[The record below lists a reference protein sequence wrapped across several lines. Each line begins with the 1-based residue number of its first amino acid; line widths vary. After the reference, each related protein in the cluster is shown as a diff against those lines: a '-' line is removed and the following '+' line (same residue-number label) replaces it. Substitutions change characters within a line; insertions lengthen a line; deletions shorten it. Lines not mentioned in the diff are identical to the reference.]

1 MDSISLNDF
10 IIQEINK
17 TFPGTKM
24 IPSKL
29 SLKNLIF
36 INIMEMLNMKKLF
49 NFLKPAPHIK
59 RVHKEI
65 EDSLYKKLR
74 LQIFISIFIGYAGF
88 YLTRKIFAFTIPE
101 LEKEGFSKSQLGIIL
116 SGVSIAYGFSKFI
129 MGNVSDRSNP
139 KYFLTLGLLLT
150 AIITTIFGLFPW
162 KLIDTTTAIILMFIL
177 MFTNGWVQGMG
188 WPACGRTIVHWWSK
202 KERGIT
208 VATWNLAHNIGG
220 GTTGII
226 SSWALLYFQEWQAI
240 LYVPSGIV
248 IGIAIF
254 VLMTLKDTPQS
265 VGLPPIEEYKDDYPD
280 SYTEKAEEELN
291 TKQIFVKHVLN
302 NKLLW
307 YIAIANAF
315 IYFIRYGILDWAPS
329 YLSQV
334 KQFSIKDSGWAYS
347 LYEFSAIPGTIICG
361 WMSDKI
367 FKGRRSETG
376 IIFITATL
384 ITILIYWQLPENN
397 PTLITILLAI
407 IGFLIYGPVML
418 IGLHA
423 LDLAPKKAAGTAA
436 GFTGLFGY
444 IGGSVTASAITG
456 FVLQYFNWDVYFY
469 LLIVA
474 CIFAII
480 FISLTFNQEKN

>member
-1 MDSISLNDF
+1 
-10 IIQEINK
+10 
-17 TFPGTKM
+17 
-24 IPSKL
+24 
-29 SLKNLIF
+29 
-36 INIMEMLNMKKLF
+36 MKKLF
-49 NFLKPAPHIK
+49 DFLKPAPHIK

-88 YLTRKIFAFTIPE
+88 YLTRKIFSFAIPE
-101 LEKEGFSKSQLGIIL
+101 LEKEGFNKGQLGIAL

-129 MGNVSDRSNP
+129 MGNISDRSNP
-139 KYFLTLGLLLT
+139 RYFLALGLLLT
-150 AIITTIFGLFPW
+150 AIITLLFGLFSWQLLDP
-162 KLIDTTTAIILMFIL
+162 TTAIILMFIL
-177 MFTNGWVQGMG
+177 MFANGWVQGMG
-188 WPACGRTIVHWWSK
+188 WPACGRTMVHWWAK

-220 GTTGII
+220 GSAGII
-226 SSWALLYFQEWQAI
+226 SAWALIYFKEWQAI
-240 LYVPSGIV
+240 FYVPAILV

-254 VLMTLKDTPQS
+254 ILITLRDTPQS
-265 VGLPPIEEYKDDYPD
+265 VGLPPIEEYKNDYPD
-280 SYTEKAEEELN
+280 DYTEEAEKELGS
-291 TKQIFVKHVLN
+291 KDIFIKYVFN

-307 YIAIANAF
+307 YIATANAF
-315 IYFIRYGILDWAPS
+315 IYFARYGILDWAPS

-334 KQFSIKDSGWAYS
+334 KNFSIKNSGWAYS

-361 WMSDKI
+361 WISDKI

-376 IIFITATL
+376 IIFMTAAL
-384 ITILIYWQLPENN
+384 ITIIIYWQLPENN
-397 PTLITILLAI
+397 PTLTIILLAI
-407 IGFLIYGPVML
+407 IGFFIYGPVML

-456 FVLQYFNWDVYFY
+456 LVLQHFNWNVYFY
-469 LLIVA
+469 LLITA
-474 CIFAII
+474 CIFSIL
-480 FISLTFNQEKN
+480 FISLTLKQEKKINNTNKQ

>member
-1 MDSISLNDF
+1 
-10 IIQEINK
+10 
-17 TFPGTKM
+17 
-24 IPSKL
+24 
-29 SLKNLIF
+29 
-36 INIMEMLNMKKLF
+36 MKKLF
-49 NFLKPAPHIK
+49 DFLKPVPHMKNKVNKKIQ
-59 RVHKEI
+59 
-65 EDSLYKKLR
+65 DSLYRKLR

-88 YLTRKIFAFTIPE
+88 YLTRKIFAFIMPE
-101 LEKEGFSKSQLGIIL
+101 LEKEGFSKGQLGIIL
-116 SGVSIAYGFSKFI
+116 SGVSIAYGFAKFI

-139 KYFLTLGLLLT
+139 RYFLTLGLFLT
-150 AIITTIFGLFPW
+150 AIITIIFGLFPW
-162 KLIDTTTAIILMFIL
+162 NLISTTNAIILMFIL
-177 MFTNGWVQGMG
+177 MFANGWVQGMG

-220 GTTGII
+220 GIAGII
-226 SSWALLYFQEWQAI
+226 SSWALLHFQEWQAI
-240 LYVPSGIV
+240 LYVPAGIV

-254 VLMTLKDTPQS
+254 VLMTLRDTPQS
-265 VGLPPIEEYKDDYPD
+265 VGLPPIEEYKNDYPD
-280 SYTEKAEEELN
+280 NYTEMAEQELK
-291 TKQIFVKHVLN
+291 TKEIFFKHVFN

-315 IYFIRYGILDWAPS
+315 IYFIRYGVLDWAPS

-334 KQFSIKDSGWAYS
+334 KHFSIKDSGWAYS

-367 FKGRRSETG
+367 FQGRRSETG

-384 ITILIYWQLPENN
+384 ITIFIYWQLPEND
-397 PTLITILLAI
+397 PTLTTILLAI

-444 IGGSVTASAITG
+444 IGGSVTASVITG
-456 FVLQYFNWDVYFY
+456 FVLQYFSWDTYFY
-469 LLIVA
+469 LLITS

-480 FISLTFNQEKN
+480 FISLTLKKEKRLMTFKEKQ

>member
-1 MDSISLNDF
+1 
-10 IIQEINK
+10 
-17 TFPGTKM
+17 
-24 IPSKL
+24 
-29 SLKNLIF
+29 
-36 INIMEMLNMKKLF
+36 MKKLF

-65 EDSLYKKLR
+65 EDSLYKNLR

-139 KYFLTLGLLLT
+139 RYFLTLGLVLT

-162 KLIDTTTAIILMFIL
+162 KLIDTTTAITLMFIL
-177 MFTNGWVQGMG
+177 MFTNGWIQGMG

-220 GTTGII
+220 GTAGII
-226 SSWALLYFQEWQAI
+226 SSWALLYFKEWQAI

-265 VGLPPIEEYKDDYPD
+265 VGLPPIEEYKNDYPD
-280 SYTEKAEEELN
+280 NYTEKAEEELN
-291 TKQIFVKHVLN
+291 TKKIFVKHVLN

-334 KQFSIKDSGWAYS
+334 KHFSIKGSGWAYF

-384 ITILIYWQLPENN
+384 ITILIYWQLQEDN
-397 PTLITILLAI
+397 PTLIMILLAI

-444 IGGSVTASAITG
+444 IGGSVAASAITG

-480 FISLTFNQEKN
+480 FISLTLKQEKKINDI

>member
-1 MDSISLNDF
+1 
-10 IIQEINK
+10 
-17 TFPGTKM
+17 
-24 IPSKL
+24 
-29 SLKNLIF
+29 
-36 INIMEMLNMKKLF
+36 MKKLF
-49 NFLKPAPHIK
+49 DFLKPAPHIK

-88 YLTRKIFAFTIPE
+88 YLTRKIFSFAIPE
-101 LEKEGFSKSQLGIIL
+101 LEKEGFNKGQLGIAL

-129 MGNVSDRSNP
+129 MGNISDRSNP
-139 KYFLTLGLLLT
+139 RYFLALGLLLT
-150 AIITTIFGLFPW
+150 AIITLLFGLFSWQLLDP
-162 KLIDTTTAIILMFIL
+162 TTAIMLMFIL
-177 MFTNGWVQGMG
+177 MFANGWVQGMG
-188 WPACGRTIVHWWSK
+188 WPACGRTMVHWWAK

-220 GTTGII
+220 GAAGII
-226 SSWALLYFQEWQAI
+226 SAWALIYFKEWQAI
-240 LYVPSGIV
+240 FYVPAILV
-248 IGIAIF
+248 LGIAIF
-254 VLMTLKDTPQS
+254 ILITLRDTPQS
-265 VGLPPIEEYKDDYPD
+265 VGLPPIEEYKNDYPD
-280 SYTEKAEEELN
+280 DYTEEAEKELN
-291 TKQIFVKHVLN
+291 AKDIFIKYVLN

-307 YIAIANAF
+307 YIATANAF
-315 IYFIRYGILDWAPS
+315 IYFVRYGVLDWAPS

-334 KQFSIKDSGWAYS
+334 KNFSIKNSGWAYS

-361 WMSDKI
+361 WISDKI

-376 IIFITATL
+376 IIFMTAAL
-384 ITILIYWQLPENN
+384 ITIIIYWQLPENN
-397 PTLITILLAI
+397 PTLTTILLAI

-456 FVLQYFNWDVYFY
+456 LVLQHFNWNVYFY
-469 LLIVA
+469 LLITA
-474 CIFAII
+474 CIFSIL
-480 FISLTFNQEKN
+480 FISLTLKQEKKINNTNKQ

>member
-1 MDSISLNDF
+1 
-10 IIQEINK
+10 
-17 TFPGTKM
+17 
-24 IPSKL
+24 
-29 SLKNLIF
+29 
-36 INIMEMLNMKKLF
+36 MKKLF
-49 NFLKPAPHIK
+49 DFLKPAPHIK

-88 YLTRKIFAFTIPE
+88 YLTRKIFSFAIPE
-101 LEKEGFSKSQLGIIL
+101 LEKEGFNKGQLGIAL

-129 MGNVSDRSNP
+129 MGNISDRSNP
-139 KYFLTLGLLLT
+139 RYFLALGLLLT
-150 AIITTIFGLFPW
+150 AIITLLFGLFSWQLLDP
-162 KLIDTTTAIILMFIL
+162 TTAIMLMFIL
-177 MFTNGWVQGMG
+177 MFANGWVQGMG
-188 WPACGRTIVHWWSK
+188 WPACGRTMVHWWAK

-220 GTTGII
+220 GAAGII
-226 SSWALLYFQEWQAI
+226 SAWALIHFKEWQAI
-240 LYVPSGIV
+240 FYVPAILV
-248 IGIAIF
+248 LGIAIF
-254 VLMTLKDTPQS
+254 ILITLRDTPQS
-265 VGLPPIEEYKDDYPD
+265 VGLPPIEEYKNDYPD
-280 SYTEKAEEELN
+280 DYTEEAEKELN
-291 TKQIFVKHVLN
+291 AKDIFIKYVLN

-307 YIAIANAF
+307 YIATANAF
-315 IYFIRYGILDWAPS
+315 IYFVRYGVLDWAPS

-334 KQFSIKDSGWAYS
+334 KNFSIKNSGWAYS

-361 WMSDKI
+361 WISDKI

-376 IIFITATL
+376 IIFMTAAL
-384 ITILIYWQLPENN
+384 ITIIIYWQLPENN
-397 PTLITILLAI
+397 PTLTTILLAI

-456 FVLQYFNWDVYFY
+456 LVLQHFNWNVYFY
-469 LLIVA
+469 LLITA
-474 CIFAII
+474 CIFSIL
-480 FISLTFNQEKN
+480 FISLTLKQEKKINNTNKQ